1 MKKRIMMLTESGHIM
16 SGFGNYTRNILSRLH
31 KTGKYE
37 IAELSCYRD
46 KNITKTEP
54 WKIYPNVPLD
64 EESQKKYKGITSSVF
79 GAFSV

>member
-37 IAELSCYRD
+37 IAELSC
-46 KNITKTEP
+46 
-54 WKIYPNVPLD
+54 
-64 EESQKKYKGITSSVF
+64 
-79 GAFSV
+79 